1 MQQSHGFS
9 VPFKFPVHFT
19 QDAWNTAN
27 TVFFDVIRREEA
39 HRRHRVLAVVDSEV
53 ASAHPS
59 LLPDIRKYFA
69 AFPDALE
76 LVGPPVIVP
85 GGEVVKND
93 FSYSLEI
100 LARINDVGLDRQSFV
115 VVIGG
120 GAVLDMASFAA
131 AIAHRGIRVIR
142 FPTTVL
148 SQADSGIAVKN
159 GINLFG
165 KKNFVGTFVP
175 PFAVIN
181 DSCFL
186 ESLSQ
191 RDRISGVVEA
201 IKVALLRDPGVLSLS
216 GNERRQHRQRRT
228 FVLPSLIRRSAEL
241 HLAHI
246 CGNGDPFELGSA
258 RPLDFGHWAAHKLES
273 MTHHR
278 LRHGEAVAIGI
289 ALDVIYSVRKGHSR
303 PSWPIASCRL
313 LEGIGFRALGRR
325 ARAGARRRASLNHPG
340 AAGIPRAPWRRTA
353 HHAAARHRSELRSDG
368 DGRRGRGRRHRRAR
382 GARRGRSSE
391 RIIRASSRRLRSA
404 VDDGRRTVPPH
415 LLLEHSSRRN
425 MGRGQRGAGG
435 IAAASPGA
443 ARASRARFAV
453 GLRLSAEAAKTLEQP
468 TELAAVSRV
477 PARRRLLR
485 SHDQRLSRTAPFTVS
500 GSRSRCT
507 CPTGA
512 TRRARLHQQAGAAAV
527 GAAGRAA

>member
-1 MQQSHGFS
+1 MQQTHGFS

-19 QDAWNTAN
+19 QDVWNTAN
-27 TVFFDVIRREEA
+27 TVFFDVIRRDEA
-39 HRRHRVLAVVDSEV
+39 DRRHRVLAVVDSEV

-76 LVGPPVIVP
+76 LVAAPVIVP

-93 FSYSLEI
+93 FSYSLDI

-131 AIAHRGIRVIR
+131 AIAHRGVRVIR

-181 DSCFL
+181 DSWFL

-201 IKVALLRDPGVLSLS
+201 IKVALLRDPGFYRYLETNAANIVRGELSVL
-216 GNERRQHRQRRT
+216 T
-228 FVLPSLIRRSAEL
+228 SLIRRSAEL

-289 ALDVIYSVRKGHSR
+289 ALDVIYSMQKGHLA
-303 PSWPIASCRL
+303 PIVADRILFL
-313 LEGIGFRALGRR
+313 LEAIGFKLSDEALGWRTPSGQLEIIQGLREFREHLGGELHVTLLRGIGQGFEVTEMDDAVV
-325 ARAGARRRASLNHPG
+325 AS
-340 AAGIPRAPWRRTA
+340 AVV
-353 HHAAARHRSELRSDG
+353 ELE
-368 DGRRGRGRRHRRAR
+368 AR
-382 GARRGRSSE
+382 GAGNSSE
-391 RIIRASSRRLRSA
+391 RIHSRTVSA
-404 VDDGRRTVPPH
+404 AVFGRR
-415 LLLEHSSRRN
+415 
-425 MGRGQRGAGG
+425 
-435 IAAASPGA
+435 
-443 ARASRARFAV
+443 
-453 GLRLSAEAAKTLEQP
+453 
-468 TELAAVSRV
+468 
-477 PARRRLLR
+477 
-485 SHDQRLSRTAPFTVS
+485 
-500 GSRSRCT
+500 
-507 CPTGA
+507 
-512 TRRARLHQQAGAAAV
+512 
-527 GAAGRAA
+527 